1 MLAKF
6 NNHANT
12 SNPSNP
18 NSMDDSYDGLL
29 KDFKHLKYTLDS
41 KVIKKIYIKNES
53 KNDNAIQIKKHTG
66 LTMIIESEQPIS
78 CKIENSTLYIKVLK
92 KTNNF
97 FDFLCCCTN
106 PFASVKSVTDV
117 ADVADIANAS
127 TDVVENYNN
136 MWKINSVFIIK
147 YINYSGSGSFVISEG
162 YDKSLTCVKSGISGF
177 VLIKKL
183 NVIDCKYKLLGG
195 GSIKTIE
202 SNCCNFDCEINGNGK
217 IKTPKIS
224 SNFNCTIKGKC
235 VLNAIVSA
243 QCKITKNV
251 ANQSICSVIQL

>member
-1 MLAKF
+1 MLARF
-6 NNHANT
+6 NNHNNT
-12 SNPSNP
+12 SNNKFYSDGLD
-18 NSMDDSYDGLL
+18 SSDDYCDELL
-29 KDFKHLKYTLDS
+29 KDLKYTLDS

-78 CKIENSTLYIKVLK
+78 CKIENSMLYIKVLK

-97 FDFLCCCTN
+97 FNKLTNIFCCFTN
-106 PFASVKSVTDV
+106 SPTD
-117 ADVADIANAS
+117 IS
-127 TDVVENYNN
+127 DVVENYNN
-136 MWKINSVFIIK
+136 VWKINSVFIIK

-162 YDKSLTCVKSGISGF
+162 YDKSLACVKSGISGF

-183 NVIDCKYKLLGG
+183 NVIDCKYKLLGS

-235 VLNAIVSA
+235 VLNAIVGA

-251 ANQSICSVIQL
+251 SNQSICSIIQS